1 MHSDLINSLNKRYAV
16 KKFDPNRKLTDD
28 QLRDVLE
35 SARLTATSY
44 GLQLM
49 KVVIVESDELKEKLV
64 NCSFGQRQVV
74 DASHLLVLCRERDL
88 DLDHI
93 DGYISNISETRAI
106 QKESL
111 SGFKNA
117 MMNSILTK
125 KKEDQELWMEK
136 QVYIALG
143 NLLTSCAVLGIG
155 SCPMEGF
162 IPEEYDEILGL
173 EGMNLASVLVLPV
186 GYPSPDDPNAKNKK
200 VRRSDDQFIVRV

>member
-1 MHSDLINSLNKRYAV
+1 MSTDLINSLNRRYAV
-16 KKFDPNRKLTDD
+16 KKFDATKKLTEA
-28 QLRDVLE
+28 QLNELIE

-49 KVVIVESDELKEKLV
+49 KLVVVDDQELKEKLV
-64 NCSFGQRQVV
+64 NCSFGQRQVA
-74 DASHLLVLCRERDL
+74 DCSHLLVLCRERDL

-93 DGYISNISETRAI
+93 DQYISNISETREVETE
-106 QKESL
+106 KL

-117 MMNSILTK
+117 MTNSILTK
-125 KKEDQELWMEK
+125 KKEDQDLWMDK

-143 NLLTSCAVLGIG
+143 NLLTVCAVLDIG

-173 EGMNLASVLVLPV
+173 EAMNLASVLVLPV
-186 GYPSPDDPNAKNKK
+186 GFPHPDDPNAKNKK
-200 VRRSDDQFIVRV
+200 VRRSEDQFLVRV